1 MLLKVVVVVVL
12 MAHAL
17 GHVMAPQS
25 AFVPPG
31 AFPGTATSLVGSG
44 LTITSSAGKALSLL
58 WLIPVAGFLLGT
70 YGLSTGQEWWRPV
83 LIASAVLS
91 IVAVLPWW
99 NVMPRFS
106 YLGAL
111 AVDLVVLIG
120 AFTPWGTELARAFR

>member
-1 MLLKVVVVVVL
+1 MFLKIVVAVVL
-12 MAHAL
+12 VAHGL

-31 AFPGTATSLVGSG
+31 AFPSTANSLVGSG
-44 LTITSSAGKALSLL
+44 LTIASPAGKALSLL
-58 WLIPVAGFLLGT
+58 WLIPLAGFLIGT
-70 YGLSTGQEWWRPV
+70 YGLWTAQEWWRPV
-83 LIASAVLS
+83 LATSAIVS

-99 NVMPRFS
+99 NVMPTFS

-120 AFTPWGTELARAFR
+120 VFTPWGTELARASR